1 MNFKTLDTLLSKY
14 NKKEIVFVGLGNTD
28 RGDDASGIIILQKL
42 QNIPDYSKCHFIDA
56 GKNPENHLQKILDY
70 DPKIVVFID
79 STDFNREPGTI
90 SLIDSQEIDNFDFST
105 HTFSISLIEK
115 YLLNHKKLET
125 IYIGIQP
132 GSMKYG
138 DKVSVAVKDG
148 IEKFFGKIN

>member
-1 MNFKTLDTLLSKY
+1 MNFKTLDILLSKY

-79 STDFNREPGTI
+79 STDFNRESGTI
-90 SLIDSQEIDNFDFST
+90 SLIDSGSILR
-105 HTFSISLIEK
+105 FSIFSRRILPFPPVSNRIF
-115 YLLNHKKLET
+115 LSSV
-125 IYIGIQP
+125 
-132 GSMKYG
+132 SMKQDQPQSSIKLG
-138 DKVSVAVKDG
+138 LFVVLS
-148 IEKFFGKIN
+148 